1 MNKNLLTQ
9 TFAPPRSVHDGRGIG
24 VIIFGESTKG
34 RLEGCNIARN
44 GGANGSISGGAD
56 PLLVAC
62 W

>member
-1 MNKNLLTQ
+1 M
-9 TFAPPRSVHDGRGIG
+9 
-24 VIIFGESTKG
+24 IIFGESTKG

-44 GGANGSISGGAD
+44 GGANVSISGGAD